1 MLFSEQFGLLVGN
14 AEPWIVFELGIYRD
28 PDKSI
33 DLIAVAGNI
42 TLADS
47 YSTGVFDGD
56 VAHCNTAEEIE
67 TTILLW
73 HNNVLDEVGHINRIL
88 KGKLVS
94 RLQL

>member
-1 MLFSEQFGLLVGN
+1 LLFSEQFGLLVGN

-47 YSTGVFDGD
+47 YSTGVFYGD
-56 VAHCNTAEEIE
+56 VAHCNTAEKIE

-73 HNNVLDEVGHINRIL
+73 HNTVFDEVGHF
-88 KGKLVS
+88 
-94 RLQL
+94 Q